1 MAIMMTD
8 DGGGLAAQLD
18 LLPRRQA
25 ALDERVIPAIAR
37 LLDDVRTQGTALIP
51 GVHGSWW
58 HSPSRVEYAGGLV
71 ELRARVLEL
80 EERLSAAH
88 RDAITERAAIEREI
102 EAIAAWSAARVSS

>member
-1 MAIMMTD
+1 MTMMMTD

-37 LLDDVRTQGTALIP
+37 LLDDVRANGAALIP

-71 ELRARVLEL
+71 ELRTRVAEL
-80 EERLSAAH
+80 EQRLSGAH
-88 RDAITERAAIEREI
+88 RDAVTERAAIEREI
-102 EAIAAWSAARVSS
+102 EAIAAWSAARLPS